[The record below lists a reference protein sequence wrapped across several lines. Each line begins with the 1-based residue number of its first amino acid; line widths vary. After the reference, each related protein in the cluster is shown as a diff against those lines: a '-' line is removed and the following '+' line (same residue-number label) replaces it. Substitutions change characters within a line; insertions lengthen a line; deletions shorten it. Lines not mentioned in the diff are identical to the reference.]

1 MIIKGSARSGPKQL
15 ATHLQ
20 RADTNERVVVLEL
33 QSGSRDL
40 TATFRDWQT
49 LAEGTRGSKG
59 LYHVNI
65 DPDARYTMTPSQ
77 WARAVEVL
85 EKELGLEG
93 QPRAVVL
100 HEKHGREHIHVV
112 WARTDL
118 ETMTMRSDSM
128 NFAAHER
135 ASAALELEFGHEAV
149 PGKHAKRDRE
159 KQPEFPKAE
168 VHHDEWQQA
177 ERSGVSIEERRAQLA
192 ALHRASDNGLAFKAA
207 LEEAGYILA
216 KGDRRD
222 FVIVD
227 EIGGTHSLGREL
239 KLKAAEVRA
248 FMADVDRDHLPT
260 PAEAAAL
267 QRSADRGE
275 KREQGAP
282 APEAAPETPAP
293 ADKPALDAAIARA
306 LDERHAAE
314 LAKWHDRHGKEL
326 AELETKLAL
335 DVRDKLANIDAMHS
349 AARERL
355 ARQHQAETADL
366 WGRVQALI
374 NPEVAARR
382 ASDRAAQAEALR
394 GRQLKERSAV
404 LTPALEAKAS
414 ELETLKARQ
423 AAKIHDVEAAL
434 ELDRQRYTHDQE
446 QARRLLAELQEQQRQ
461 RQQQQ
466 EHDRAIGM
474 ARGQGPPGPA
484 K

>member
-1 MIIKGSARSGPKQL
+1 MIIKGSSRAGPKQL

-33 QSGSRDL
+33 QSGSPDL
-40 TATFRDWQT
+40 ASTFRDWQT

-65 DPDARYTMTPSQ
+65 DPDARYTMTPAQ

-118 ETMTMRSDSM
+118 DTMTMRSDSM

-135 ASAALELEFGHEAV
+135 ASQALELEFGHEAV
-149 PGKHAKRDRE
+149 PGKHAKRDRD

-177 ERSGVSIEERRAQLA
+177 ERAGVSIEERRAQLA
-192 ALHRASDNGLAFKAA
+192 ALQRASDNGLAFKAA

-248 FMADVDRDHLPT
+248 FMADVDRDQLPT
-260 PAEAAAL
+260 PAEAATL
-267 QRSADRGE
+267 QRSQERGKE
-275 KREQGAP
+275 ISPDAP
-282 APEAAPETPAP
+282 APEAVPVTPAP
-293 ADKPALDAAIARA
+293 TEKPALDAALAKA

-355 ARQHQAETADL
+355 ARQHQAETSDL

-394 GRQLKERSAV
+394 DRQMTERTAT
-404 LTPALEAKAS
+404 LTPALAANAA
-414 ELETLKARQ
+414 ELDALKDRQ
-423 AAKIHDVEAAL
+423 ARKIAEVEAAL
-434 ELDRQRYTHDQE
+434 AAERERYANDQV
-446 QARRLLAELQEQQRQ
+446 QARRILAELQEQQRKL
-461 RQQQQ
+461 QQ
-466 EHDRAIGM
+466 EHDRSVAM
-474 ARGQGPPGPA
+474 ERGQGPPGPA

>member
-1 MIIKGSARSGPKQL
+1 MIIKGSSRAGPKQL
-15 ATHLQ
+15 AAHLQ
-20 RADTNERVVVLEL
+20 RADTNERVAVLEL
-33 QSGSRDL
+33 QSATSDL
-40 TATFRDWQT
+40 AAAFRDWQT

-65 DPDARYTMTPSQ
+65 DPDARYTMTPAQ

-118 ETMTMRSDSM
+118 DTMTMRSDSM

-135 ASAALELEFGHEAV
+135 ASAALEQEFGHEAV

-177 ERSGVSIEERRAQLA
+177 ERAGVSIEERRAQLA
-192 ALHRASDNGLAFKAA
+192 ALQRASDNGLAFKAA
-207 LEEAGYILA
+207 VEEAGYILA

-227 EIGGTHSLGREL
+227 EIGGAHSLGREL

-248 FMADVDRDHLPT
+248 FMADVDRDQLPT
-260 PAEAAAL
+260 PAEAAAR
-267 QRSADRGE
+267 QRSQERG
-275 KREQGAP
+275 QGAP

-293 ADKPALDAAIARA
+293 AAEKPVLDATLAKA

-355 ARQHQAETADL
+355 ARQHQAETSDL

-394 GRQLKERSAV
+394 DRQMKERTAT
-404 LTPALEAKAS
+404 LTPALAANAA
-414 ELETLKARQ
+414 ELDALKDRQ
-423 AAKIHDVEAAL
+423 ARKIQEVEAAL
-434 ELDRQRYTHDQE
+434 DAERERYANDQA
-446 QARRLLAELQEQQRQ
+446 QARRILAELQEQQRKM
-461 RQQQQ
+461 QQ
-466 EHDRAIGM
+466 EHDRAAGM
-474 ARGQGPPGPA
+474 ERGQGPPGPA

>member
-1 MIIKGSARSGPKQL
+1 MIIKGSSRAGPKQL

-20 RADTNERVVVLEL
+20 RADTNERVIVLEL
-33 QSGSRDL
+33 QSGSADL
-40 TATFRDWQT
+40 ASTFRDWQT
-49 LAEGTRGSKG
+49 IAEGTRGSKG

-65 DPDARYTMTPSQ
+65 DPDARYTMTPAQ
-77 WARAVEVL
+77 WTRAVEVL

-112 WARTDL
+112 WARTDID
-118 ETMTMRSDSM
+118 TMTLRSDSM
-128 NFAAHER
+128 NYAAHER
-135 ASAALELEFGHEAV
+135 ASAALELEFGHEPV

-159 KQPEFPKAE
+159 RQPEFPKAE
-168 VHHDEWQQA
+168 VRHDEWQQA
-177 ERSGVSIEERRAQLA
+177 ERAGISIEERRAQLA

-207 LEEAGYILA
+207 LEEAGYLLA

-227 EIGGTHSLGREL
+227 QTGDIHSLGREL

-248 FMADVDRDHLPT
+248 FMADLDRDQVPVA
-260 PAEAAAL
+260 AEAVAQQRAA
-267 QRSADRGE
+267 DKERG
-275 KREQGAP
+275 QGAEP
-282 APEAAPETPAP
+282 QPETPQPAP
-293 ADKPALDAAIARA
+293 DKPALDAALSRA

-314 LAKWHDRHGKEL
+314 LAKWHDRHAKEL

-355 ARQHQAETADL
+355 ARQHQAETSDL

-374 NPEVAARR
+374 NPDIAARR
-382 ASDRAAQAEALR
+382 ASDRVAQADALR
-394 GRQLKERSAV
+394 DRQLTERSAV
-404 LTPALEAKAS
+404 LTPALAENTA
-414 ELETLKARQ
+414 ELDALKDRQ
-423 AAKIHDVEAAL
+423 ARKIHAVEA
-434 ELDRQRYTHDQE
+434 ELAAERERYANDQV
-446 QARRLLAELQEQQRQ
+446 QARRILAELQEQQRKL
-461 RQQQQ
+461 QQ
-466 EHDRAIGM
+466 EHDRSVGM
-474 ARGQGPPGPA
+474 ERGQGPPGPA

>member
-1 MIIKGSARSGPKQL
+1 MIIKGSSRAGPKQL
-15 ATHLQ
+15 AAHLQ

-33 QSGSRDL
+33 QSGTPDL
-40 TATFRDWQT
+40 AATFRDWQT

-65 DPDARYTMTPSQ
+65 DPDARYTMTPAQ

-118 ETMTMRSDSM
+118 DTMTMRSDSM

-135 ASAALELEFGHEAV
+135 ASQALELEFGHEAV

-192 ALHRASDNGLAFKAA
+192 ALQRASDNGLAFKAA
-207 LEEAGYILA
+207 LEEAGYLLA

-227 EIGGTHSLGREL
+227 QTGDIHSLGREL

-248 FMADVDRDHLPT
+248 FMADVDREQLPASSAAVAQQRAADKGRGQGVEPPP
-260 PAEAAAL
+260 PAIEEAA
-267 QRSADRGE
+267 S
-275 KREQGAP
+275 P
-282 APEAAPETPAP
+282 APE
-293 ADKPALDAAIARA
+293 KPALDAALARA

-326 AELETKLAL
+326 AELETRLAL

-355 ARQHQAETADL
+355 SRQHHAETSDL

-382 ASDRAAQAEALR
+382 VSDRAAQAEALR
-394 GRQLKERSAV
+394 DRQLKERTAT
-404 LTPALEAKAS
+404 LTPALAANAA
-414 ELETLKARQ
+414 ELDALKDRQ
-423 AAKIHDVEAAL
+423 ALKIVEVEAAL
-434 ELDRQRYTHDQE
+434 EAERERYANDQV
-446 QARRLLAELQEQQRQ
+446 QARRILAELQEQQRKMQ
-461 RQQQQ
+461 A
-466 EHDRAIGM
+466 EHDRTTGM
-474 ARGQGPPGPA
+474 ERGQGPPGPA

>member
-1 MIIKGSARSGPKQL
+1 MIIKGSSRAGPKQL
-15 ATHLQ
+15 AAHLQ

-33 QSGSRDL
+33 QSGSADL
-40 TATFRDWQT
+40 ASTFRDWQT
-49 LAEGTRGSKG
+49 IAEGTRGSKG

-65 DPDARYTMTPSQ
+65 DPDARYTMTPAQ

-112 WARTDL
+112 WARTDID
-118 ETMTMRSDSM
+118 TMTMRSDSM

-135 ASAALELEFGHEAV
+135 ASQALELEFGHEPV

-168 VHHDEWQQA
+168 VRHDEWQQA
-177 ERSGVSIEERRAQLA
+177 ERAGISIEERRAQLA

-207 LEEAGYILA
+207 LEEAGYLLA

-227 EIGGTHSLGREL
+227 ETGDIHSLGREL

-248 FMADVDRDHLPT
+248 FMADVDREQLPASSEAVAQQRAADKGRG
-260 PAEAAAL
+260 AE
-267 QRSADRGE
+267 
-275 KREQGAP
+275 P
-282 APEAAPETPAP
+282 APPAIEETASPAQ
-293 ADKPALDAAIARA
+293 DKPALDAALAKA

-314 LAKWHDRHGKEL
+314 LEKWHDRHGKEL
-326 AELETKLAL
+326 AELETQLGL
-335 DVRDKLANIDAMHS
+335 DVRDKLANIDAIHS

-355 ARQHQAETADL
+355 SRQHLAESSDL

-374 NPEVAARR
+374 NPDVAARR

-394 GRQLKERSAV
+394 DRQLKERTAT
-404 LTPALEAKAS
+404 LTPALAANAAEMDA
-414 ELETLKARQ
+414 LKDRQ
-423 AAKIHDVEAAL
+423 ARKIHEVEAAL
-434 ELDRQRYTHDQE
+434 VAERERYANDQV
-446 QARRLLAELQEQQRQ
+446 QARRILAELQEQQRKMQ
-461 RQQQQ
+461 A
-466 EHDRAIGM
+466 EHDRAAGM
-474 ARGQGPPGPA
+474 ERGQGPPGPA